1 LEEEGVLTDCSIRT
15 LNLEDL
21 MSFELSADSAINKV
35 IIRADPM
42 KDIFSALDP
51 TTEMLELLLSPEEPY
66 IRLTTIGT
74 TGECQVS
81 ILSLF

>member
-1 LEEEGVLTDCSIRT
+1 
-15 LNLEDL
+15 
-21 MSFELSADSAINKV
+21 MSFDFSPESVVNK
-35 IIRADPM
+35 IILRSEPM

-74 TGECQVS
+74 TGECQV
-81 ILSLF
+81 